1 MVAVGAALTTTAAV
15 VLNAAHPPEAAML
28 YVTVYVPALLEPK
41 VIAPVL
47 ELIERPE
54 GVALYVPPVLP
65 VRVTFAVP
73 PEVQKGE
80 PL

>member
-1 MVAVGAALTTTAAV
+1 MPITTEAV
-15 VLNAAHPPEAAML
+15 VLKAAQPPPAAML
-28 YVTVYVPALLEPK
+28 YVTVYVPGVLVPK

-47 ELIERPE
+47 ELSDKPE

-80 PL
+80 PE